1 MSAPTEIPTAD
12 LTDTLSILSGLSVP
26 MAKPAVKVK
35 WAVIRI
41 MPDLA
46 SGELLNVG
54 IAVLYRRKVHVRLLP
69 NAAPFEAL
77 YGSNGRENFSFLLNL
92 IGKHLQ
98 SRNDLSARISPQV
111 KIGKPQFAAGDNVK
125 EILDRIYASMVPLD
139 LMCRKKSEDQRRN
152 ISTERLRHKVFMS
165 FREADTKFTDRVWH
179 DEKNPIIIPTD
190 SGRTAALP
198 HLQLWT
204 EPDIAGGPIRFAS
217 FVSTDYQKSMPA
229 DLHLLLAKQD
239 IELASNSR
247 NKEEKGAGLFV
258 YRPDDMPAEISSNID
273 NTIDHTHWLL
283 SRNIKDKSLFTMEV
297 ESDIS
302 KLIQAARAF
311 ILA

>member
-54 IAVLYRRKVHVRLLP
+54 IAVLYRRKVYVR
-69 NAAPFEAL
+69 L

-139 LMCRKKSEDQRRN
+139 LMCRKKSEGHP
-152 ISTERLRHKVFMS
+152 E
-165 FREADTKFTDRVWH
+165 
-179 DEKNPIIIPTD
+179 
-190 SGRTAALP
+190 
-198 HLQLWT
+198 
-204 EPDIAGGPIRFAS
+204 
-217 FVSTDYQKSMPA
+217 
-229 DLHLLLAKQD
+229 
-239 IELASNSR
+239 
-247 NKEEKGAGLFV
+247 
-258 YRPDDMPAEISSNID
+258 
-273 NTIDHTHWLL
+273 
-283 SRNIKDKSLFTMEV
+283 
-297 ESDIS
+297 
-302 KLIQAARAF
+302 F
-311 ILA
+311 ILV